1 MGRIYTASFDDV
13 SISAAQTLFNV
24 ATGTSG
30 SPLNM
35 AVAIHMIV
43 LGQRSLTS
51 WEAKPLRFTRTSGAY
66 TISSGGASATP
77 RPHNFGDAAATATA
91 RTNDTTSNAAGTEVT
106 LMTDEWVFLNNYLWL
121 PAPEDR
127 IILPPGQSFQL
138 KLPTAP
144 SGATSCSGSI
154 TFEELC

>member
-13 SISAAQTLFNV
+13 SISAAQTLLAV

-35 AVAIHMIV
+35 AVSIHMIV

-51 WEAKPLRFTRTSGAY
+51 WEAKPLRFNRVSGAY
-66 TISSGGASATP
+66 TQSSGGTAPTP
-77 RPHNFGDAAATATA
+77 RPHNFGDSAATATA
-91 RTNDTTSNAAGTEVT
+91 RANDTTAASAGTT
-106 LMTDEWVFLNNYLWL
+106 TTIMTDEWVFLNNYLWL

-127 IILPPGQSFQL
+127 IILAPGQCFAL
-138 KLPTAP
+138 HLPTAP